1 MKLKRWVVIV
11 FAAVVV
17 IAGADWYWYQE
28 QPTDTPTTEKTTIGQ
43 TATLY
48 LHGYSGGAGS
58 TNTLIRHAEQ
68 SGATKVLTATVAKN
82 GKVSWQGNARHV
94 SKPIVQ
100 VIFQD
105 NVNPDYAKLAGW
117 LTTINRELH
126 QRYGVRQVNF
136 VAHSM
141 GNMAVMFYAT
151 QNSDHPKL
159 PKMRAYVAIAGHFD
173 GIIGMGDEPHR
184 IKLAP
189 NGYPTPPDENYA
201 TLARMR
207 DRFPKNVKVLNI
219 YGDVDDGSDSDGR
232 VANNSSRSL
241 QYLVEGRAAS
251 YQEKEFVGKKAQH
264 SALHE
269 NPQVAKAVDNFIW

>member
-17 IAGADWYWYQE
+17 IAGAGWYWYQE

-117 LTTINRELH
+117 LTTINRELY

-159 PKMRAYVAIAGHFD
+159 PKMRAYVAIAGHF
-173 GIIGMGDEPHR
+173 
-184 IKLAP
+184 
-189 NGYPTPPDENYA
+189 DENYA

>member
-1 MKLKRWVVIV
+1 M
-11 FAAVVV
+11 
-17 IAGADWYWYQE
+17 
-28 QPTDTPTTEKTTIGQ
+28 
-43 TATLY
+43 
-48 LHGYSGGAGS
+48 
-58 TNTLIRHAEQ
+58 IRHAEQ

-117 LTTINRELH
+117 LTTINRELY
-126 QRYGVRQVNF
+126 QRYGVRQVNL

-201 TLARMR
+201 TLDRMR